1 VFTASMFP
9 SPFVHDLAL
18 LSLADTKVDAACL
31 VEPDWIKNALEKCP
45 WVVVRRSPAPNQTI
59 SIGVRG
65 SERRQ
70 RWAGFAP
77 YSQIVRLATPQ
88 ELRSDLSAKN
98 RLNLPAMRTL
108 QFLENELSSFS
119 FEWGPG
125 GSVGY
130 ELASGT
136 QVVHP
141 KSDLDLVIRAQER
154 FPRKFAKELLT
165 ILLASPG
172 KIDCRIETPWCGFSL
187 EEYARA
193 ETPSLLVRTP
203 TGPRLA
209 KDPWRYPSLRRD
221 MRGSQ

>member
-1 VFTASMFP
+1 MTSMFP

-18 LSLADTKVDAACL
+18 LSLSDTKVDAACL
-31 VEPDWIKNALEKCP
+31 VEPDGIKNALEKCP
-45 WVVVRRSPAPNQTI
+45 WVVVRRSLAPYETI

-70 RWAGFAP
+70 RWGGFAR

-108 QFLENELSSFS
+108 QFLESELSSFPL
-119 FEWGPG
+119 EWGPG

-130 ELASGT
+130 ELASGA

-141 KSDLDLVIRAQER
+141 KSDLDLVIRAPER
-154 FPRKFAKELLT
+154 FARKFA
-165 ILLASPG
+165 
-172 KIDCRIETPWCGFSL
+172 TPWCGFSL

-203 TGPRLA
+203 TGPRLS
-209 KDPWRYPSLRRD
+209 KDPWQYPSLRRD
-221 MRGSQ
+221 MRESQ

>member
-1 VFTASMFP
+1 MASMFP

-18 LSLADTKVDAACL
+18 LSLSDTKVDAACL
-31 VEPDWIKNALEKCP
+31 AEPDWIKDALEKCS
-45 WVVVRRSPAPNQTI
+45 WVVVRRSLAPKQRI

-70 RWAGFAP
+70 RWGGFVR
-77 YSQIVRLATPQ
+77 YSQIVRVATPR

-108 QFLENELSSFS
+108 QFLESALSSFPL
-119 FEWGPG
+119 EWGPG

-141 KSDLDLVIRAQER
+141 KSDLDLVIRAPKR
-154 FPRKFAKELLT
+154 FARKVAKELST

-193 ETPSLLVRTP
+193 RTPSLIVRTP
-203 TGPRLA
+203 AGPRLSN
-209 KDPWRYPSLRRD
+209 DPWQDPSLPRD
-221 MRGSQ
+221 LRGSR

>member
-1 VFTASMFP
+1 MASMFP

-18 LSLADTKVDAACL
+18 LSLSDTTVDAACL
-31 VEPDWIKNALEKCP
+31 VEPDWIKNALQKCP
-45 WVVVRRSPAPNQTI
+45 WVVVRRSLAPNQTI

-70 RWAGFAP
+70 RWGGFAR

-108 QFLENELSSFS
+108 QFLESELSLFS
-119 FEWGPG
+119 LGWGPG

-141 KSDLDLVIRAQER
+141 KSDLDLVIRAPER
-154 FPRKFAKELLT
+154 FARKFAKELST

-203 TGPRLA
+203 AGPRLS
-209 KDPWRYPSLRRD
+209 KDPWQYPSLRRD

>member
-1 VFTASMFP
+1 MASMFP

-18 LSLADTKVDAACL
+18 LSLSDTKVNAANL
-31 VEPDWIKNALEKCP
+31 VERNWIKNALEKCP
-45 WVVVRRSPAPNQTI
+45 WVVVRRSLAPDETI

-65 SERRQ
+65 SQRRER
-70 RWAGFAP
+70 WGGFAR
-77 YSQIVRLATPQ
+77 YSQIVSLATPQ

-98 RLNLPAMRTL
+98 PLNLPAMRTL
-108 QFLENELSSFS
+108 QFLQSELSSFPL
-119 FEWGPG
+119 EWGPG

-130 ELASGT
+130 ELASGA

-141 KSDLDLVIRAQER
+141 KSDLDLVIRAPER
-154 FPRKFAKELLT
+154 CARMFAEELST

-203 TGPRLA
+203 TGPRLS
-209 KDPWRYPSLRRD
+209 KDPWQLSVFAKRHERK
-221 MRGSQ
+221 

>member
-1 VFTASMFP
+1 MASMFP

-18 LSLADTKVDAACL
+18 LSLSDTKVDAACL

-45 WVVVRRSPAPNQTI
+45 WVVVRRSLAPDETI

-65 SERRQ
+65 SQRRQ
-70 RWAGFAP
+70 RWGGFAR
-77 YSQIVRLATPQ
+77 YSQIVSLATPQ

-108 QFLENELSSFS
+108 QFLESELSSFPL
-119 FEWGPG
+119 EWGPG

-130 ELASGT
+130 ELASET

-141 KSDLDLVIRAQER
+141 KSDLDLVIRAPER
-154 FPRKFAKELLT
+154 FARKFAKELST

-203 TGPRLA
+203 TGPRLS
-209 KDPWRYPSLRRD
+209 KDPWQYPSLRRD